1 MRIGS
6 SRGRRRLSE
15 LLQLKGGVEMC
26 FRAILLKTR
35 IGLVS
40 IDQIIFAHPSQ
51 HYGAFHSPIDFDL
64 YLCHLPL
71 ELLLLQL

>member
-1 MRIGS
+1 
-6 SRGRRRLSE
+6 
-15 LLQLKGGVEMC
+15 MC